1 MSDGSNERRIQRVLF
16 AIGLFVIGYTF
27 VYGEARFM
35 EPQLVPLFALA
46 LGLGLAIFLWI
57 RSKK

>member
-1 MSDGSNERRIQRVLF
+1 MSDGSNERRMQRVVF

-27 VYGEARFM
+27 LYGEARFM
-35 EPQLVPLFALA
+35 EPQLAPVVALT

-57 RSKK
+57 RKK